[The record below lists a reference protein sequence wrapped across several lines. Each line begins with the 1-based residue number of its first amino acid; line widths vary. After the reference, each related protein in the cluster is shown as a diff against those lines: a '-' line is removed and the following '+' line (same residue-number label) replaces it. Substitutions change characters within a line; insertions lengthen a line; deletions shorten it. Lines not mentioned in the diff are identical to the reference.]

1 MTKAKGG
8 KANTATAT
16 ATAGRG
22 GDAIKVRQS
31 VSKKAGLQFPPTRI
45 NNMLK
50 KSRIAPRVGKTTGVY
65 MAAILEYLIAEILEL
80 GGNVAKGSKKKRIT
94 PRHIMLAIRGDEEL
108 DKMLKHVTFA
118 GAGIKADGIHPF
130 LLPPRKPESK
140 SKTAAKATSP
150 SKTPTK
156 STRK

>member
-1 MTKAKGG
+1 MTKAKG
-8 KANTATAT
+8 KANTTT

-31 VSKKAGLQFPPTRI
+31 VSKKAGLQFPATRI

-50 KSRIAPRVGKTTGVY
+50 KNRVAARVGKTTGVY
-65 MAAILEYLIAEILEL
+65 MAAVLEYLIAEILEL
-80 GGNVAKGSKKKRIT
+80 GGNIARDSKKKRIT

-108 DKMLKHVTFA
+108 DKVLKHVTFA
-118 GAGIKADGIHPF
+118 GAGIKGDGIHPF
-130 LLPPRKPESK
+130 LLPPRKPDSK
-140 SKTAAKATSP
+140 SKTAVKATP

-156 STRK
+156 K